1 MNGVHFKK
9 LQNKVDTLPPKG
21 KITLHIYKIENKK
34 QQYQQNQSLIFKKI
48 SRQDQQN
55 KLIVIMI
62 LQRELVYNENEKGDT
77 IIDMVEFKS
86 TLTIL

>member
-1 MNGVHFKK
+1 M
-9 LQNKVDTLPPKG
+9 
-21 KITLHIYKIENKK
+21 
-34 QQYQQNQSLIFKKI
+34 I

-62 LQRELVYNENEKGDT
+62 LQRELIYNENEKGDT